1 LYERKILSL
10 LIALT
15 KEIRLVKPEN
25 IESYQSQFFAGD
37 ESPFIFK
44 GGIVITWWHTDRGFI
59 LCNNIASMSI
69 EKYAQLADGNKDKL
83 SEVIKKAFCI
93 ICTNATFFNGDDVFL
108 RRKQNLFEART
119 IDDVEA
125 FSKKL
130 WDFILV
136 KMENSIGHWCLVYPL
151 PRLITDSRKIPD
163 ENIYL
168 LKRTDKKAWEDFEIE
183 YPETKYWNPATGLF
197 EDGKPT
203 VFFQLKYESLLVC
216 LCSGTSD
223 GARFK
228 AGLKFK
234 IFLSVLFAIFRIQKK
249 YQLTKSA
256 AQPYKVCIQFKS
268 KDNQFSGG
276 SILSEIGKLLP
287 YYIDDFE
294 LKNDTAQV
302 LEEWY
307 NSLHYL
313 EIDIK
318 NRVKKAAHFINN
330 AMVSDG
336 IDSFIHYFISL
347 DALFGKKGD
356 VERLIIEGVKNCTSD
371 SLWTQK
377 TKWLYDLRSELVHGG
392 ARYERE
398 WKDFE
403 RYVSHFR
410 THPRIDVMDLAL
422 LCILKSVLPNF
433 SFQTT

>member
-1 LYERKILSL
+1 MYDRRILSQ
-10 LIALT
+10 LIAFT
-15 KEIRLVKPEN
+15 KEIRLIKPEN
-25 IESYQSQFFAGD
+25 IKSYKAQFFAGN
-37 ESPFIFK
+37 ESPFIFR
-44 GGIVITWWHTDRGFI
+44 GGIGITWWHTDKGFK

-69 EKYAQLADGNKDKL
+69 EKYSQLADGDKDKL
-83 SEVIKKAFCI
+83 SEVIKNAFCV
-93 ICTNATFFNGDDVFL
+93 ICTNTKFFNVMDGFL
-108 RRKQNLFEART
+108 RKKQSLFEARA
-119 IDDVEA
+119 IDDVDT

-130 WDFILV
+130 WVFILA

-151 PRLITDSRKIPD
+151 PRLITDSIRIAN

-168 LKRTDKKAWEDFEIE
+168 LKRTDKKTWKEFGLE
-183 YPETKYWNPATGLF
+183 YPETKYWDPSTGLF
-197 EDGKPT
+197 SDGKPT
-203 VFFQLKYESLLVC
+203 AFSHLKYESLLLC
-216 LCSGTSD
+216 LCTGTSD
-223 GARFK
+223 GGRFK
-228 AGLKFK
+228 AKLEFK

-249 YQLTKSA
+249 LQLTKCAS
-256 AQPYKVCIQFKS
+256 QPYRICIQFQG
-268 KDNQFSGG
+268 KDNQASKGT
-276 SILSEIGKLLP
+276 ILSEIGKLLP

-294 LKNDTAQV
+294 LKADTTKV

-307 NSLHYL
+307 NSMQHL

-347 DALFGKKGD
+347 DALFGKRGY
-356 VERLIIEGVKNCTSD
+356 VERRILEGVETCTSD

-403 RYVSHFR
+403 RYVNHFG
-410 THPRIDVMDLAL
+410 TQPLIDVMDLAL
-422 LCILKSVLPNF
+422 LCILKSVLSNL
-433 SFQTT
+433 TY